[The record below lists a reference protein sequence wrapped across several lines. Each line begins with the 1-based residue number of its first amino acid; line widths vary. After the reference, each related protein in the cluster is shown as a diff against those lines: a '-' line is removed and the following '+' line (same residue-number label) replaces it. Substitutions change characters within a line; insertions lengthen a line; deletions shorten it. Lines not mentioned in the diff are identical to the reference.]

1 MIGSDAI
8 RVLIIE
14 DHRTVLWGLARLV
27 ESAAPVLQLADA
39 VTSRGPALAAIAKH
53 RPHVV
58 LLDLDLG
65 EDHGLELLPLIR
77 DQAHVIVLTGLCAD
91 ELREKSILQGAR
103 GVIHKSQP
111 ADIVLK
117 AIVRVHHGETWLDR
131 GTMCRLLNTLCATRP
146 VAPRAGPAL
155 DLLSRA
161 ERKVLAAV
169 LRQKYATNK
178 VIAKALNLSEHTL
191 RNHLASIYSKLG
203 IHRRMELLLYAGQHN
218 DSPSS

>member
-1 MIGSDAI
+1 MIASSPI

-14 DHRTVLWGLARLV
+14 DHRTVLWGLSRLI
-27 ESAAPVLQLADA
+27 ESAAPALQLADA
-39 VTSRGPALAAIAKH
+39 VTSRSLALAAIAKH
-53 RPHVV
+53 RPDVV

-77 DQAHVIVLTGLCAD
+77 DQARVIVLTGLCD
-91 ELREKSILQGAR
+91 DKLREKSILQGAR
-103 GVIHKSQP
+103 GVIHKSQA

-117 AIVRVHHGETWLDR
+117 AIVRVHSGEPWLDR
-131 GTMCRLLNTLCATRP
+131 GTMGRLLNTLSAS
-146 VAPRAGPAL
+146 RAMPLHAGRAL
-155 DLLSRA
+155 NFLSRA

-169 LRQKYATNK
+169 LRHKSATNK
-178 VIAKALNLSEHTL
+178 VIAMSLNLSEHTL

-203 IHRRMELLLYAGQHN
+203 IHRRMELLLYAGQHI